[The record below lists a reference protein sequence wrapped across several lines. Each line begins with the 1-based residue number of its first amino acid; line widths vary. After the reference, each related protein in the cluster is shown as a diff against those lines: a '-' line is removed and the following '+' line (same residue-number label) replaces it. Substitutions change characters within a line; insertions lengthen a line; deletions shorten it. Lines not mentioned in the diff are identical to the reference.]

1 MIHRPR
7 RAPLEHTHVHLVRS
21 ARRRSPRRVHG
32 WHVHECGDLARRRLA
47 IVGVPRAAL
56 DARMAAQ
63 RQAQAHAR
71 QSVMLQPGI
80 YSYDHFHALR
90 SSLPAVM
97 AVRA

>member
-1 MIHRPR
+1 
-7 RAPLEHTHVHLVRS
+7 
-21 ARRRSPRRVHG
+21 
-32 WHVHECGDLARRRLA
+32 
-47 IVGVPRAAL
+47 
-56 DARMAAQ
+56 MAAQ

-90 SSLPAVM
+90 SSLPAVV